1 MASPYFQQIRVQQ
14 PDFSPITRGAEA
26 YGRGIGEAFR
36 SIGKLGG
43 MYFQEKGYE
52 QQISDYMQTEMG
64 QKMMSQA
71 GLKINPDNPK
81 ETLKHAKG
89 IINSF
94 GGFKEFQNAIHA
106 EMQAE
111 RAQEVANQQNDLFE
125 KQKVQIDQQIE
136 EKEYLLDRLNIE
148 QELGE
153 KKNSYFQHLNKKN
166 ENGVRLIDTDD
177 PTAGFDASN
186 PVALQAVMSVNQ
198 ELGLGVHNPAII
210 GMMSDSLAA
219 DHIDNITGEQMP
231 YRNYENEAEMYKH
244 LDKMFQSEYG
254 KRLPPEQRNAIIDR
268 QKLNIDG
275 AGGKKTVREL
285 FKEGIANSGFG
296 AYAEQMKGNIGAM
309 GKLRSM
315 LDTAILTNEDGT
327 IEIKNPSAASIALIS
342 LAKNAQGAGQL
353 TDKDVDRIS
362 GRQDFGSTI
371 DRFFEKRIGQE
382 ITLTDEMTKENP
394 SWLKAINPET
404 GEPFAVGDEVL
415 VGGSEMSVD
424 DVILMREIADGLD
437 SAANNFSQKII
448 PDIYKNVRGTYGGFT
463 TEQLNQFTDLHQY
476 MPNGIV
482 NLNPLSTVRQ
492 KDMQGIYYMMNHEQ
506 MTPEEIYSTIRNI
519 SIQKGVWDEDTDGP
533 ATRAAISE
541 VTKGGYRPRQNQ
553 QAIDYQQYKGKGR
566 RVQKNI
572 DKTIIEPDNL
582 EASGNAVKNIM
593 FGAGGT
599 GTGMAAVDMGKGML
613 DKSRIK
619 KESFPFKKQAL
630 NRVKDLSGN
639 ELRTVAKDVGVKS
652 SDKMTDTV
660 LRKQVTNKIKQE
672 VKEEVA
678 NKLAAMGAKKKV
690 FSALTKLMTSGT
702 VGSVMFVMDLVQAD
716 NLPRDAKLSAL
727 KDAVNKAKKG
737 SPEREIAQEMFDRAY
752 YSDPRNVRPE
762 EKFMGIKQRKL
773 RHSVELYGL

>member
-36 SIGKLGG
+36 SIGKIGG

-52 QQISDYMQTEMG
+52 QQVADFMQTEMG
-64 QKMMSQA
+64 QEMMQQA
-71 GLKINPDNPK
+71 GLKIDQDNPK

-89 IINSF
+89 LINSF
-94 GGFKEFQNAIHA
+94 GGFQEFQNAIQA
-106 EMQAE
+106 DMQAE
-111 RAQEVANQQNDLFE
+111 RAQEVAKQQDYLFK

-210 GMMSDSLAA
+210 GMLSDSVAPV
-219 DHIDNITGEQMP
+219 DNITGEQLP
-231 YRNYENEAEMYKH
+231 YANFTSEADMFNK
-244 LDKMFQSEYG
+244 LDQVFLTEIG
-254 KRLPPEQRNAIIDR
+254 RRLPPEQRAALVER
-268 QKLNIDG
+268 MKANIDG

-285 FKEGIANSGFG
+285 FKQEVESSGFG
-296 AYAEQMKGNIGAM
+296 AFAEAMKTNTGTMGNFRE
-309 GKLRSM
+309 L
-315 LDTAILTNEDGT
+315 LDESLVTLDDGT
-327 IEIKNPSAASIALIS
+327 VDIKNPVAASVALMQ
-342 LAKNAQGAGQL
+342 LARMAQGAGVLSNQDVNLIKGDQTLAASWERLISKNIGETTEL
-353 TDKDVDRIS
+353 TDDMIK
-362 GRQDFGSTI
+362 Q
-371 DRFFEKRIGQE
+371 
-382 ITLTDEMTKENP
+382 NP
-394 SWLKAINPET
+394 AWQNSLNPDT
-404 GEPFAVGDEVL
+404 GEVFQAGDEVTL
-415 VGGSEMSVD
+415 GGAN
-424 DVILMREIADGLD
+424 L
-437 SAANNFSQKII
+437 SAADMKMFQSLANKLDDRSNQFIQKVI
-448 PDIYKNVRGTYGGFT
+448 PDIYKNVKATYGGFT
-463 TEQLNQFTDLHQY
+463 TGQLNQFTDLHQY
-476 MPNGIV
+476 MPNGLV

-506 MTPEEIYSTIRNI
+506 MTPEETYSTIRNI

-541 VTKGGYRPRQNQ
+541 ITKGGYRPRQNQ

-582 EASGNAVKNIM
+582 EASGNAVKNVM